1 MILQIF
7 ALAFVIGI
15 TAMQSMHGLFSGM
28 IMVFCSI
35 VAAVAALGFF
45 EPLVG
50 LASNHIH
57 PSYAAPGALVVVF
70 ILTLVILRVLADN
83 LIRGNIRLPKY
94 VDMGGA
100 AVCGFISAQ
109 ICVGMLM
116 MGMLLLPMGGRAM
129 MYSAYEERSEPGPD
143 GRPEFK
149 RVKFWLRSDAFTASL
164 VSMLSNGSLRAES
177 AFADVYPDFPQWV
190 AWSGNTVQVHTYTA
204 PTRDKGDG
212 FKALTVAKWWEQN
225 ESVEARYRAEDP
237 RRTIAAV
244 YVDDTYEL
252 KSSGNRLI
260 GVTLD
265 MGDAILD
272 RNAEGRQA
280 MHRFRP
286 TMLRIVG
293 KIRSRPVQY
302 FAQIIGNA
310 DDKAGG
316 PLRIANMDNNFATK
330 AKEGSTTTID
340 AYFEVDRDF
349 TPAFVEYRR
358 FARAALTGKP
368 GGESG
373 DDGDQAGANT
383 GGTIRGSGR
392 GSGRGSQSSSGI
404 MRFVDVVDEQNS
416 GDIDDLPFSLN
427 RNEAASGGENPEFEG
442 RLFVS
447 GRIFGDRSQ
456 LRGVG
461 PGSVRKMKIPDGFR
475 ICQIRYSPKKARSLA
490 GRVFNTVSRT
500 VNQYQAVDDNGDKHN
515 LSGYY
520 AIVKRGSTERFELFF
535 TGGPDSSEAIAYGF
549 MLNFKDIRPS
559 ELTARDDAVLGLIFL
574 VPKGVTITGIQNRGR
589 GKVEGLSLKM
599 RD

>member
-1 MILQIF
+1 MALQIL

-15 TAMQSMHGLFSGM
+15 TAMQSIYGLFSGM

-50 LASNHIH
+50 LASNYIH

-94 VDMGGA
+94 VDTGGA

-109 ICVGMLM
+109 ICVGILM
-116 MGMLLLPMGGRAM
+116 MGMLLLPLGERTM

-149 RVKFWLRSDAFTASL
+149 RVKLWTRSDGFTASL
-164 VSMLSNGSLRAES
+164 ISMLSNGSLRAELS
-177 AFADVYPDFPQWV
+177 FADVYPDFPQWV

-212 FKALTVAKWWEQN
+212 FKALKVAKWWQQN
-225 ESVEARYRAEDP
+225 GGVEARYRKEDP
-237 RRTIAAV
+237 RRSIAAV
-244 YVDDTYEL
+244 YEDRTYQPE
-252 KSSGNRLI
+252 SGNRLI

-272 RNAEGRQA
+272 RNSEGRQA

-286 TMLRIVG
+286 TMLRLVG

-302 FAQIIGNA
+302 FAQIIGNS

-316 PLRIANMDNNFATK
+316 PLRIVNMNNNFATK
-330 AKEGSTTTID
+330 AEEGSTTTID

-358 FARAALTGKP
+358 FARAALIGKP
-368 GGESG
+368 GSERG
-373 DDGDQAGANT
+373 DDGDQASANT

-392 GSGRGSQSSSGI
+392 GSGGGSQSSSGI
-404 MRFVDVVDEQNS
+404 MRFVDVVDVQNS

-427 RNEAASGGENPEFEG
+427 RTAAASGGENPEFEG

-456 LRGVG
+456 LRGAG
-461 PGSVRKMKIPDGFR
+461 PGSVRKMKIPDGYR
-475 ICQIRYSPKKARSLA
+475 ICQIRYSPKKALSLA
-490 GRVFNTVSRT
+490 GRVFNTVGRT
-500 VNQYQAVDDNGDKHN
+500 LNQYSAVEEDGRTKH
-515 LSGYY
+515 LLAGYY

-535 TGGPDSSEAIAYGF
+535 KGGPDSIQMNFRG
-549 MLNFKDIRPS
+549 MLDFKDIRLS
-559 ELTARDDAVLGLIFL
+559 ELTARDDAILGLIFL
-574 VPKGVTITGIQNRGR
+574 VPKGVTITG
-589 GKVEGLSLKM
+589 VENQKGQGVKGLNLRM
-599 RD
+599 GG